1 MQFEKPAKPDCG
13 GTYSGFDHIRFFCSN
28 AKAVSEW
35 YIARFGFE
43 PYAFAGLETGSR
55 EVATHVIRQNK
66 IVLAFSNLLQPSGG
80 AVNHEYAHYL
90 AVHGDAVKDVA
101 FAVDN
106 ARGMFDAAVKR
117 GAVVVRAPYEL
128 KDDNGVVVLATIKT
142 YGDCT
147 HTFVQR
153 SAFNG
158 AFLPGY
164 KALAADSDPL
174 TKFTPSPN
182 VSFIDHIVGNQ
193 DDDQM
198 LPVVEWYEKVLQF
211 HRFWSVDDS
220 IVHTEYSSLRSIV
233 VCDYD
238 RKIKMPV
245 NEPADGK
252 RKSQIKE
259 YVEYHGG
266 AGVQH
271 IALNTPDIIN
281 SVRQMKARGVRFLTI
296 PKTYYTHLRQRLA
309 KSPVQVK
316 ENLDIIEELNI
327 LVDFDDKG
335 YLLQL
340 FTQPVEDR
348 PTLFWELIQRANH
361 EGFGAGNF
369 VALFTSIEIDQMQR
383 EEALKKAAESGQL
396 QHGQV

>member
-1 MQFEKPAKPDCG
+1 MQFDRPSKPNTG
-13 GTYSGFDHIRFFCSN
+13 GNYLGFDHVRFITSN
-28 AKAVSEW
+28 AKALASYYV
-35 YIARFGFE
+35 ARFGFE
-43 PYAFAGLETGSR
+43 AYAYAGLETGSR
-55 EVATHVIRQNK
+55 DVATHVVRQNNV
-66 IVLAFSNLLQPSGG
+66 VLAFSTLLQPHGSSG
-80 AVNHEYAHYL
+80 VNGEYAAYL
-90 AVHGDAVKDVA
+90 GTHGDAVKDVA
-101 FAVDN
+101 FAVDDC
-106 ARGMFDAAVKR
+106 RGVFAEAKKR
-117 GAVVVRAPYEL
+117 GAVVVREPYEL
-128 KDDNGVVVLATIKT
+128 RDDHGCVVLATIKT

-153 SAFNG
+153 GGFTG
-158 AFLPGY
+158 RFLPGF
-164 KALAADSDPL
+164 KPLDADPL
-174 TKFTPSPN
+174 TALTPPPGL
-182 VSFIDHIVGNQ
+182 SFIDHIVGNQ

-198 LPVVEWYEKVLQF
+198 TPVVEWYEKVLQF

-220 IVHTEYSSLRSIV
+220 IVHTEFSSLRSIV
-233 VCDYD
+233 VCDYS
-238 RKIKMPV
+238 RLVKMPI

-271 IALNTPDIIN
+271 IALNTPDVIN
-281 SVRQMKARGVRFLTI
+281 AVRQLKARGVKFLTI
-296 PKTYYTHLRQRLA
+296 PKTYYTHLRARLA
-309 KSPVQVK
+309 KSPVKVN
-316 ENLDIIEELNI
+316 ESIDVLEELNI

-348 PTLFWELIQRANH
+348 PTLFWEVIQRANH

-383 EEALKKAAESGQL
+383 EEALKQAADAGKQNHGQL
-396 QHGQV
+396 

>member
-1 MQFEKPAKPDCG
+1 MQFEKPAKPNTG
-13 GTYSGFDHIRFFCSN
+13 GNYTGFDHVRFYCSN
-28 AKAVSEW
+28 AKAVAGW

-43 PYAFAGLETGSR
+43 AYAYAGLETGSR
-55 EVATHVIRQNK
+55 DVATHVVRQNNV
-66 IVLAFSNLLQPSGG
+66 VLAFSNLLQAQGG
-80 AVNHEYAHYL
+80 VNGEYAQYL
-90 AVHGDAVKDVA
+90 GTHGDAVKDVA
-101 FAVDN
+101 FAVDDC
-106 ARGMFDAAVKR
+106 RGVFGEAKKR
-117 GAVVVRAPYEL
+117 GAVVVREPHEL
-128 KDDNGVVVLATIKT
+128 RDEHGVVVLATIKT

-153 SAFNG
+153 SGFSG
-158 AFLPGY
+158 HFLPGY
-164 KALAADSDPL
+164 KKLDADVL
-174 TKFTPSPN
+174 TGITPSPN
-182 VSFIDHIVGNQ
+182 LSFIDHIVGNQ

-198 LPVVEWYEKVLQF
+198 TPVVEWYEKVLQF

-220 IVHTEYSSLRSIV
+220 IVHTEFSSLRSIV
-233 VCDYD
+233 VCDYS
-238 RKIKMPV
+238 RQVKMPI
-245 NEPADGK
+245 NEPAEGK

-271 IALNTPDIIN
+271 IALNTPDVIN
-281 SVRQMKARGVRFLTI
+281 AVRQLKARGVKFLTI

-316 ENLDIIEELNI
+316 ESIDVIEELNI

-348 PTLFWELIQRANH
+348 PTLFWEIIQRANH

-383 EEALKKAAESGQL
+383 EEALKAAAESGKQS
-396 QHGQV
+396 HGQY